1 MSDKK
6 QFKKQSGKNLPDRVV
21 ACIGGGSNALGLFHP
36 FINDKVKIIGVEAA
50 GKGIA
55 TNEHAATLSKGKF
68 GVLHGAASYM
78 LQDDNG
84 QVTIPYSLS
93 AGLDYPGIGPEHSF
107 LHKIK
112 RVNYHSVTDNEAVN
126 ALQWLSEKEG
136 IIPALETAHAF
147 AYLKNIQQEFT
158 KEQNIIINVSGRG
171 DKDINT
177 VAEIDGIEF

>member
-1 MSDKK
+1 M
-6 QFKKQSGKNLPDRVV
+6 
-21 ACIGGGSNALGLFHP
+21 
-36 FINDKVKIIGVEAA
+36 KIIGVEAA
-50 GKGIA
+50 GKGVA

-84 QVTIPYSLS
+84 QVSIPYSLS

-112 RVNYHSVTDNEAVN
+112 RVNYHSVTDDEAVN

-136 IIPALETAHAF
+136 IIPALETAHAL
-147 AYLKNIQQEFT
+147 AYLLSEKNDIE
-158 KEQNIIINVSGRG
+158 KEEDVIINLSGRG
-171 DKDINT
+171 DKDVNT
-177 VAEIDGIEF
+177 IAKYLGNII